1 MAERVTSFISIID
14 ITKQFMNQRKE
25 KSLANFE
32 GYVQSAIEIYSDI
45 NIFDNNNIQVAY
57 ISVNPDTNTAI
68 LPVDFI
74 SYTKIGF
81 RKNGRLYTLTMNNDI
96 ALPPESSICSVD
108 IDDITETTETNGGYY
123 FAPHYRYGAYIDTLY
138 GMGGGFNIAY
148 YRIDMTNRTIVFKGR
163 VPENEIVL
171 EYISSGVTSGTIL
184 VPRQAVPSVI
194 AGLHWKTI
202 EYDSR
207 FGVGDKQ
214 RKEQLYY
221 AERRKLVSLNC
232 SFTMSELMDALYEGY
247 AQSPKR

>member
-1 MAERVTSFISIID
+1 MAERVTSYISIID
-14 ITKQFMNQRKE
+14 IVKQFMNQRRE

-32 GYVQSAIEIYSDI
+32 SYVQMAIEIYSDI

-74 SYTKIGF
+74 SYTKIAF
-81 RKNGRLYTLTMNNDI
+81 RKCGRLFTLTMNNDI
-96 ALPPESSICSVD
+96 ALPPPSSICSED
-108 IDDITETTETNGGYY
+108 IEDVCETTSVDGGYY

-138 GMGGGFNIAY
+138 GVGGGFNRAY
-148 YRIDMTNRTIVFKGR
+148 YRIDMTNRTIVFNGS
-163 VPENEIVL
+163 VPNDEIVL

-194 AGLHWKTI
+194 AGLQWKTI
-202 EYDSR
+202 EYSQDYGIS
-207 FGVGDKQ
+207 DKE
-214 RKEQLYY
+214 RKERLYY

-232 SFTMSELMDALYEGY
+232 SFSLYELMDALYEGY
-247 AQSPKR
+247 SQSPRR